1 VVTSEMLFEDDKTF
15 GKTIRHSVNMN
26 TASELDL
33 IAFENPRR
41 RMANELGNLYR
52 NFDEN
57 DKVLP
62 YGQEGRI
69 VITLYNKAHPL
80 LDMTLVISGFWMKKY
95 LAKTYFKN

>member
-1 VVTSEMLFEDDKTF
+1 
-15 GKTIRHSVNMN
+15 
-26 TASELDL
+26 
-33 IAFENPRR
+33 
-41 RMANELGNLYR
+41 MANELGNLYR

-95 LAKTYFKN
+95 LAKTYFKKLIEGPMMLWYYPAGKTAGLTFYYHEKHH